1 MRFSTA
7 RAARRI
13 LAGCIIGSLLTAHL
27 WQDHRRES
35 AVKSLADRVAELERA
50 RELECLARNVYW
62 EARSE
67 SERGQR
73 AVAWVT
79 LNRVA
84 DPRYPKTVCSVVGQ
98 AKVDRAGRPL
108 RNQCQFSWFC
118 DGLPDEPRDT
128 RAWVQ
133 AQKIA
138 GEVMLKR
145 ERGELQK
152 DPTRG
157 AVFYHAVWME
167 SAPGWAETKR
177 PTVQLGL
184 HQFYK

>member
-1 MRFSTA
+1 MRVS
-7 RAARRI
+7 RAVRRI
-13 LAGCIIGSLLTAHL
+13 VGVTVVGTLLLAHL
-27 WQDHRRES
+27 WQDHRTVAQLEE
-35 AVKSLADRVAELERA
+35 RVVDLERA

-67 SERGQR
+67 SEKGQR

-84 DPRYPKTVCSVVGQ
+84 DPAYPKTVCAVVSQ
-98 AKVDRAGRPL
+98 ARTDHQGRPL

-118 DGLPDEPRDT
+118 DGKPDEPRD
-128 RAWVQ
+128 RSAWRQ
-133 AQKIA
+133 AHQIA
-138 GEVMLKR
+138 EEVMVKR
-145 ERGELQK
+145 ERGETQR

-157 AVFYHAVWME
+157 ATFYHAVWMD
-167 SAPGWAETKR
+167 SKPLWAESKR
-177 PTVQLGL
+177 PTVQLGS

>member
-1 MRFSTA
+1 MRVS
-7 RAARRI
+7 RAVRRI
-13 LAGCIIGSLLTAHL
+13 VGVTAVGTLLLAHL
-27 WQDHRRES
+27 WQDHRTVARLD
-35 AVKSLADRVAELERA
+35 ARVADLERS

-67 SERGQR
+67 GERGQK

-84 DPRYPKTVCSVVGQ
+84 DPQYPKTVCAVVAQ
-98 AKVDRAGRPL
+98 ARVDHQGRPL

-118 DGLPDEPRDT
+118 DGKPDEPRDPVAWI
-128 RAWVQ
+128 RAQ
-133 AQKIA
+133 QIA
-138 GEVMLKR
+138 WEVMGKR
-145 ERGELQK
+145 DRGETQK

-157 AVFYHAVWME
+157 ATFYHAVWMD
-167 SAPGWAETKR
+167 SKPLWADSKQ
-177 PTVQLGL
+177 PTVQLGS

>member
-1 MRFSTA
+1 MRVSFG

-13 LAGCIIGSLLTAHL
+13 AGAGIVGTLLLAHL
-27 WQDHRRES
+27 WQDHRTVTRLEE
-35 AVKSLADRVAELERA
+35 RVVDLERA

-67 SERGQR
+67 GEKGQR

-79 LNRVA
+79 LNRA
-84 DPRYPKTVCSVVGQ
+84 DHPHYPKTVCGVVSQ
-98 AKVDRAGRPL
+98 ARVDSQGRPL

-128 RAWVQ
+128 TAWRRAHQ
-133 AQKIA
+133 IA
-138 GEVMLKR
+138 EEVMAKR
-145 ERGELQK
+145 ERGETQK

-157 AVFYHAVWME
+157 ATFYHAVWME
-167 SAPGWAETKR
+167 VKPAWAEVKR
-177 PTVQLGL
+177 PTVQLGQ

>member
-1 MRFSTA
+1 MTVTRPV
-7 RAARRI
+7 RRVVG
-13 LAGCIIGSLLTAHL
+13 ATIICTLLVAHL
-27 WQDHRRES
+27 WQDHRTVER
-35 AVKSLADRVAELERA
+35 LDTRVAELERA

-84 DPRYPKTVCSVVGQ
+84 HPHYPKTVCGVVAQ
-98 AKVDRAGRPL
+98 ARTDPTGRPL
-108 RNQCQFSWFC
+108 RNQCQFSWYC
-118 DGLPDEPRDT
+118 DGKPDDPRDGSAWT
-128 RAWVQ
+128 RAQ
-133 AQKIA
+133 QIA
-138 GEVMLKR
+138 GEVMGKR
-145 ERGELQK
+145 DRGEQHK
-152 DPTRG
+152 DPTKG
-157 AVFYHAVWME
+157 AVFYHATWME
-167 SAPGWAETKR
+167 QLPAWAETRK

>member
-1 MRFSTA
+1 MNRPLR
-7 RAARRI
+7 RAVTVS
-13 LAGCIIGSLLTAHL
+13 LIGTLLLAHL
-27 WQDHRRES
+27 WQDHRTVERLET
-35 AVKSLADRVAELERA
+35 RVEDLERA

-84 DPRYPKTVCSVVGQ
+84 DPSYPKTVCGVVSQ
-98 AKVDRAGRPL
+98 ARVDKQGRPL

-118 DGLPDEPRDT
+118 DGLPDEPRDPAAWA
-128 RAWVQ
+128 RAWAV
-133 AQKIA
+133 AE
-138 GEVMLKR
+138 EVMGKR
-145 ERGELQK
+145 DRGETQK

-157 AVFYHAVWME
+157 ARFYHAVWLE
-167 SAPGWAETKR
+167 TPPIWAETRK
-177 PTVQLGL
+177 PTVQLGS